1 MMSPETLAVTFG
13 LGSALSWGAG
23 DFSGGYASKR
33 TSALSVIFYSQIIG
47 VILLICLQAFLPGG
61 GWTLEQLVWGALAG
75 VSGVVGLIALYKG
88 LAEGRM
94 GIVAPLSA
102 VVTTLVPL
110 ALAFATEGL
119 PRYTQFLGFGLAL
132 TAIWLFA
139 GNEARSRMFRTEL
152 GLSILAGAG
161 FGLFFVCIDRISGEA
176 ILLPLI
182 AARITSVTIIGSVLL
197 ARHQMAVPPRHQ
209 LVFIALAGCLDV
221 AGNAFFALASRLGR
235 LDVSAVLAS
244 MYPVTTVMLARCFL
258 NERLQRQQRIG
269 LLAACAALVLI
280 VI

>member
-1 MMSPETLAVTFG
+1 MMSPESLAVTFG

-23 DFSGGYASKR
+23 DFSGGYASKK

-47 VILLICLQAFLPGG
+47 ATLLICLQALMPGG
-61 GWTLEQLVWGALAG
+61 GWTLEQLVWGGLAG

-110 ALAFATEGL
+110 ALAFVTEGL
-119 PRYTQFLGFGLAL
+119 PRHTQLLGFGLAL
-132 TAIWLFA
+132 AAIWLFA
-139 GNEARSRMFRTEL
+139 GNEARSRKFRTEL
-152 GLSILAGAG
+152 GLSLLAGAG
-161 FGLFFVCIDRISGEA
+161 FGLFFVCIDRISSEA

-182 AARITSVTIIGSVLL
+182 AARITSVTIIGSVL
-197 ARHQMAVPPRHQ
+197 AGRRQMALPPRHQ
-209 LVFIALAGCLDV
+209 LIFIALAGSLDV

-235 LDVSAVLAS
+235 LDVSVVLAS